1 MTAAPTT
8 VSDGVVVAI
17 HYTLKNDA
25 GETLD
30 SSSGGDPLEY
40 LHGAG
45 NIVPG
50 LESALTGKQL
60 GEQLEVSVAP
70 ADGYGERDPRGVQ
83 KVPRNSFP
91 PGVDLQPGM
100 AFLAD
105 GPDGEPVQVWISALE
120 ADRVVIDLNHPLAGV
135 TLHFEVQISA
145 LRAATAEEIEHGHPH
160 GPDGHGGHEH
170 HGHEH

>member
-1 MTAAPTT
+1 MSSAPTT

-30 SSSGGDPLEY
+30 SSAGADPLEY

-50 LESALTGKQL
+50 LESALTGKRV
-60 GEQLEVSVAP
+60 GERFNVVVAP
-70 ADGYGERDPRGVQ
+70 ADGYGERDARGVQ
-83 KVPRNSFP
+83 RVPRDSFP
-91 PGVDLQPGM
+91 PEVDVQPGM

-105 GPDGEPVQVWISALE
+105 GPDGEPVQVWVSAIE
-120 ADRVVIDLNHPLAGV
+120 GERVVIDLNHPLAGV
-135 TLHFEVQISA
+135 TLHFDVEISA
-145 LRAATAEEIEHGHPH
+145 LRAAHAEEIAHGHPH
-160 GPDGHGGHEH
+160 GPDGHHH

>member
-30 SSSGGDPLEY
+30 SSAGGDPLEY

-50 LESALTGKQL
+50 LESALTGKKL
-60 GEQLEVSVAP
+60 GERFNVVVAP
-70 ADGYGERDPRGVQ
+70 EDGYGERDPRGVQ
-83 KVPRNSFP
+83 RVPKDSFP
-91 PGVDLQPGM
+91 EGVELQPGM
-100 AFLAD
+100 AFFAD
-105 GPDGEPVQVWISALE
+105 GPDGEPVQVWIAALE
-120 ADRVVIDLNHPLAGV
+120 ADRVVIDLNHPLAGT
-135 TLHFEVQISA
+135 TLYFDVEISA
-145 LRAATAEEIEHGHPH
+145 LRGASAEELAHGHPH
-160 GPDGHGGHEH
+160 GPGGHHH